1 MTPTFLKHFD
11 PITDPSIER
20 CKKHDL
26 LDILLLAI
34 CAVISGA
41 EGWEDI
47 EDFGHLKL
55 DWLRRYAP
63 FKAGIPKHDTIARV
77 ICRLKALE
85 IEHAFQSWISSLI
98 ETTGCDVIA
107 IDGKTARRSF
117 TTKDRKNALHTV
129 SAWSCQHQLVLG
141 QTAVNEKSNEI
152 TAIPELL
159 TMLDIENSIIT
170 LDAMGCQKEIA
181 KQIIKQKADYIL
193 ALKGNHSGMQ
203 AELDAWWHKRQRE
216 GFSEQDYAEHAE
228 VCAGHGRIERRTCQ
242 QLLVDKDWLAKSYQW
257 SGLKSVIKITAQ
269 VHNKSTGKDTEE
281 TRWYISSLDLNAE
294 QALNAVRSHW
304 QVESMHWMLDMT
316 FREDESRIRKKQGP
330 LVFNVMRKIA
340 LALFKKDETKSASL
354 ARKKKMAG
362 LDDEYRS
369 TLLESGIK
377 MR

>member
-1 MTPTFLKHFD
+1 MSMTFLKHFNS
-11 PITDPSIER
+11 ITDPRIER
-20 CKKHDL
+20 CKKHEL
-26 LDILLLAI
+26 IDILLLAI
-34 CAVISGA
+34 SAVLSGA

-55 DWLRRYAP
+55 DWLKKYGT

-77 ICRLKALE
+77 ICRLKADE
-85 IEHAFQSWISSLI
+85 IEHAFQSWISSLV

-117 TTKDRKNALHTV
+117 TTKDRKSALHTV

-141 QTAVNEKSNEI
+141 QTAVDAKTNEI

-181 KQIIKQKADYIL
+181 KQIIQQKADYIL

-203 AELDAWWHKRQRE
+203 KELEAWWHKSERE
-216 GFSEQDYAEHAE
+216 GLIKETYAEHTE
-228 VCAGHGRIERRTCQ
+228 INTGHGRIETRVCE
-242 QLLVDKDWLAKSYQW
+242 QLLIDKKWLDKVYQW
-257 SGLKSVIKITAQ
+257 SGFTSIIKVTAQ
-269 VHNKSTGKDTEE
+269 VHDKSTGKNTVE
-281 TRWYISSLDLNAE
+281 TRWYISSLNLDAE

-316 FREDESRIRKKQGP
+316 FREDESRIRKQQGS

-340 LALFKKDETKSASL
+340 MALFKQDTTKSASM

-362 LDDEYRS
+362 LDDDYRS